1 MPSLFIFAQI
11 PEQIM
16 NREQLIGQIK
26 IKKSFLCVGLDT
38 DIELIPNFL
47 LDYEDPV
54 LEFNKR
60 IIDATHDLCV
70 AYKPNSAFYESRG
83 LAGWKSLIDTSRH
96 IPSTCLGIIDAK
108 RGDIGNTSSMYAKAF
123 FDPASSG
130 MNFDAITIAPYMGS
144 DSVKPFLAYKDK
156 WVILLALTS
165 NEGGKDFQFID
176 TGNGRLFENVIQT
189 ANTWADNS
197 RLMYVVGAT
206 RSEEFLTIRKYAP
219 DHFLLVPGVGAQ
231 GGSLEEV
238 CKYGLSA
245 NCGLLVNSS
254 RSIIYASSGRD
265 FAERAREEALKL
277 QSAMAILLH
286 GIGF

>member
-1 MPSLFIFAQI
+1 MTRQ
-11 PEQIM
+11 
-16 NREQLIGQIK
+16 QLIEQIK

-38 DIELIPNFL
+38 DINLIPEFL
-47 LDYEDPV
+47 LDFEDPV

-83 LAGWKSLIDTSRH
+83 IAGWKSLIGTANY
-96 IPSTCLGIIDAK
+96 IPKSCLGIIDAK
-108 RGDIGNTSSMYAKAF
+108 RGDIGNTSTMYAKAF
-123 FDPASSG
+123 FDQASSG
-130 MNFDAITIAPYMGS
+130 MSFDAITIAPYMGS
-144 DSVKPFLAYKDK
+144 DSVKPFLAFEDK

-176 TGNGRLFENVIQT
+176 TASGRLFENVIQK
-189 ANTWADNS
+189 ANTWAGND

-206 RSEEFLTIRKYAP
+206 RAEEFLAIRKYAP

-231 GGSLEEV
+231 GGSLQEV

-245 NCGLLVNSS
+245 NCGLLINSS
-254 RSIIYASSGRD
+254 RAIIYASSGQD
-265 FAERAREEALKL
+265 FAERAREEAQKL
-277 QSAMAILLH
+277 QLEMEIILEGLV
-286 GIGF
+286 

>member
-1 MPSLFIFAQI
+1 
-11 PEQIM
+11 M
-16 NREQLIGQIK
+16 NRKQLIEQIK

-38 DIELIPNFL
+38 DIELIPKFL
-47 LDYEDPV
+47 LDFQDPV

-83 LAGWKSLIDTSRH
+83 IAGWKSLIDTSNY
-96 IPSTCLGIIDAK
+96 IPKTCLGIIDAK

-123 FDPASSG
+123 FDHASSG

-144 DSVKPFLAYKDK
+144 DSVKPFLAFEGK

-176 TGNGRLFENVIQT
+176 TEHGRLFENVIQK
-189 ANTWADNS
+189 ANSWADND
-197 RLMYVVGAT
+197 RMMYVVGAT
-206 RSEEFLTIRKYAP
+206 RAEEFLNIRKYAP

-231 GGSLEEV
+231 GGSLHEV

-245 NCGLLVNSS
+245 SCGLLVNSS
-254 RSIIYASSGRD
+254 RSIIFASSGED
-265 FAERAREEALKL
+265 FAERAREEAKKL
-277 QSAMAILLH
+277 QTEMAMILE

>member
-1 MPSLFIFAQI
+1 
-11 PEQIM
+11 M
-16 NREQLIGQIK
+16 NRKQLIEQIK

-38 DIELIPNFL
+38 DIELIPKFL
-47 LDYEDPV
+47 FDFEDPV

-83 LAGWKSLIDTSRH
+83 IAGWKSLIDTSNY
-96 IPSTCLGIIDAK
+96 IPETCLGIIDAK

-123 FDPASSG
+123 FDHSTSG

-144 DSVKPFLAYKDK
+144 DSVKPFLAFEDK

-165 NEGGKDFQFID
+165 NQGGKDFQFID
-176 TGNGRLFENVIQT
+176 TEHGRLFENVIQK
-189 ANTWADNS
+189 ANSWAGND
-197 RLMYVVGAT
+197 RMMYVVGAT
-206 RSEEFLTIRKYAP
+206 RAEEFLNIRKYAP

-231 GGSLEEV
+231 GGSLQEV

-245 NCGLLVNSS
+245 SCGLLVNSS
-254 RSIIYASSGRD
+254 RSIIFASSGAD
-265 FAERAREEALKL
+265 FAERAREEAKKL
-277 QSAMAILLH
+277 QSEMALMLE

>member
-1 MPSLFIFAQI
+1 
-11 PEQIM
+11 M
-16 NREQLIGQIK
+16 NRKQLIEQIK

-38 DIELIPNFL
+38 DIELIPKFL
-47 LDYEDPV
+47 LDFEDPV

-83 LAGWKSLIDTSRH
+83 IAGWKSLIDTSNY
-96 IPSTCLGIIDAK
+96 IPDTCLGIIDAK

-123 FDPASSG
+123 FDHAASG

-144 DSVKPFLAYKDK
+144 DSVKPFLAFEDK

-176 TGNGRLFENVIQT
+176 TEHGRLFENVIQK
-189 ANTWADNS
+189 ANSWAGND
-197 RLMYVVGAT
+197 RMMYVVGAT
-206 RSEEFLTIRKYAP
+206 RAEEFLNIRKYAP
-219 DHFLLVPGVGAQ
+219 DHFLLVPGVGTQ
-231 GGSLEEV
+231 GGSLQEV

-245 NCGLLVNSS
+245 SCGLLVNSS
-254 RSIIYASSGRD
+254 RSIIFASSGAD
-265 FAERAREEALKL
+265 FAERAREEAKKL
-277 QSAMAILLH
+277 QSEMSLILES
-286 GIGF
+286 IGF